1 MGTPSWLRRRMT
13 RPCTIHSRIDA
24 GKDEYGNPV
33 YGDMATTT
41 LCYLQPF
48 SQVEVMEGRAG
59 VATFLV
65 VLPSE
70 VAGVLDSFAWLE
82 VDGQPYEADEPP
94 AAYPSFFTDSHH
106 VELAVRK
113 GTA

>member
-1 MGTPSWLRRRMT
+1 MATPDWLMRHM
-13 RPCTIHSRIDA
+13 RPCVIHKRVDA
-24 GKDEYGNPV
+24 GLDEYGNPM
-33 YGDMATTT
+33 YGDLAVDAS
-41 LCYLQPF
+41 CFIQPL
-48 SQVEVMEGRAG
+48 SQVETMDGRAE

-65 VLPSE
+65 HFPSE
-70 VAGVLDSFAWLE
+70 VAGNLDGFSWLE

-94 AAYPSFFTDSHH
+94 ATYPSFSTTNHH